1 MTRVKG
7 AFSSINPPSRSA
19 YFFVAPSILLLLAF
33 NLTPL
38 VASLGLSFTSA
49 TMTLHEITYVGID
62 NFIRIITDVRFLNS
76 LKVTAILTLLEVPLQ
91 AFGAMVIGAM
101 VVNNTFWN
109 KLLRAVY
116 FLPIVCS
123 ATVIGIMWRMIL
135 HSNVGFVT
143 YALSMLGL
151 GKINFLNSAQTTIFV
166 VSFLSLW
173 RSFGVSAII
182 YVTAV
187 QQVNPSL
194 YEAAQ
199 LDGAGRIRQ
208 FFSVTAPSIRP
219 TFWFILMTRF
229 AGSLQIFD
237 IIYVTTGGGP
247 NFSTESTVTYV
258 YARAFASGGDMGY
271 ASAISMALFAFIM
284 LVTVLLYRRMIREE

>member
-1 MTRVKG
+1 MTPVRRLLTYL
-7 AFSSINPPSRSA
+7 NPPSRSA
-19 YFFVAPSILLLLAF
+19 YFFVAPSILLLLAY

-38 VASLGLSFTSA
+38 IASFGLSLSSA
-49 TMTLHEITYVGID
+49 SMTLDRISFVGLEQ
-62 NFIRIITDVRFLNS
+62 FVRILSDARFLNS

-101 VVNNTFWN
+101 VANNSFWN
-109 KLLRAVY
+109 KTLRAVY
-116 FLPIVCS
+116 FLPIICS

-143 YALSMLGL
+143 YALSLMGL

-208 FFSVTAPSIRP
+208 FLNVTAPSIRP

-247 NFSTESTVTYV
+247 NFTTESTVAYV

-271 ASAISMALFAFIM
+271 ASAMSMVLFAFIM
-284 LVTVLLYRRMIREE
+284 LVTVLLYRRMIRED